1 MNLPGKKATI
11 LKKALNFSLTF
22 MVVFLTF
29 SCTEFEEN
37 IPKVDQEKTVHSLTA
52 LSEYEENLKNLT
64 LIFGEVLKDPAARAE
79 LFSFSEINEGR
90 DDIDYSLKELFEKGE
105 HPLYKKRSAIVS
117 AFTEQANRRNRL
129 NSKINFDE
137 LIQFIKDNDISVV
150 APYLAEDFDPNQ
162 IEDLT
167 LSWWTQEFENEQLA
181 LNKDWKGATK
191 AIKISLAGE
200 NDVNQHEYFLAN
212 DEWALKNPTIVLG
225 SFPDLEF
232 DVDQINGN
240 LKMETNA
247 LSANMTGSPVQL
259 CDVNNKANQNIIVRM
274 PALRL
279 EDNIRR
285 WPNANEIYLW
295 VAFAN
300 DIELGS
306 DGLPKISSDV
316 NMPLAR
322 FTITRKEANIKRW
335 KVSNTSF
342 IVSAWKPE
350 ADNMYLVWGCT
361 RTEVNIDVEGGVKA
375 SKTGV
380 SGEAKVKVAIR
391 NSVELVSA
399 LSFDKCFTIANNIN
413 ETNQGYGYYGSTR
426 FPVYAFG
433 NVRTYFTLES
443 L

>member
-22 MVVFLTF
+22 MVIFLTF

-64 LIFGEVLKDPAARAE
+64 LIFGEVLKDPAARTE

-117 AFTEQANRRNRL
+117 AFTAQSNKRNRL
-129 NSKINFDE
+129 NSEINLDE
-137 LIQFIKDNDISVV
+137 LIQFIKDNDISIV

-162 IEDLT
+162 IKDLT

-191 AIKISLAGE
+191 AIKISLTNE
-200 NDVNQHEYFLAN
+200 NEAENLEYFLAN

-225 SFPDLEF
+225 SFPDHEF
-232 DVDQINGN
+232 DVNQINGN

-247 LSANMTGSPVQL
+247 FSANMTGSPVQL
-259 CDVNNKANQNIIVRM
+259 CDTNDKANQNIIVRM

-285 WPNANEIYLW
+285 WPSANEMYLW

-335 KVSNTSF
+335 KLSNTSF
-342 IVSAWKPE
+342 IISAWKPE

-361 RTEVNIDVEGGVKA
+361 RTETNIDVEGGVKA

>member
-1 MNLPGKKATI
+1 MNLPGKKAPL
-11 LKKALNFSLTF
+11 LKKVKNFSLTF
-22 MVVFLTF
+22 MVIFLTF
-29 SCTEFEEN
+29 SCTEFEKN
-37 IPKVDQEKTVHSLTA
+37 IPKVDQEKTIHSLTA

-117 AFTEQANRRNRL
+117 GFTEQANRRNRL
-129 NSKINFDE
+129 YYKINFDE

-191 AIKISLAGE
+191 AIKMSLVGE
-200 NDVNQHEYFLAN
+200 NTDNQHEYFLAN
-212 DEWALKNPTIVLG
+212 DEWAMKNPTIVLG

-232 DVDQINGN
+232 DVEQINGN
-240 LKMETNA
+240 LKVETSA

-285 WPNANEIYLW
+285 WPNANEMYLW